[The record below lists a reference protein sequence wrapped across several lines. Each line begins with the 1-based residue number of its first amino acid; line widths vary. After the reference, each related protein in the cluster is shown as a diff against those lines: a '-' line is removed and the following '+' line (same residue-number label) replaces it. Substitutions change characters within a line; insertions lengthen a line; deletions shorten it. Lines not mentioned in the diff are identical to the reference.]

1 MQVRVVLGYVSV
13 NLGILL
19 DVYFHCTL
27 FELLMGRHY
36 NNRRGANQRVKPA
49 CVSFH
54 GAIDGETEKPG
65 PA

>member
-13 NLGILL
+13 NLEILL

-36 NNRRGANQRVKPA
+36 NNIIN
-49 CVSFH
+49 
-54 GAIDGETEKPG
+54 
-65 PA
+65 